1 MSYEDQGTAAPQ
13 PLDDSAS
20 NIRITSGF
28 IRVVPEE
35 FTRDELQD
43 LLARARAMAQY
54 GIFDDTKRD
63 LLEDLVETLDL
74 LDALAARDD
83 LDLLEITEAIRDDPQ
98 YVPYIRRAHPRLCQ
112 APHESPRCG
121 PHCQMRFIGEA

>member
-1 MSYEDQGTAAPQ
+1 MSYEDQGWLPPEKVKQVQRAIEVARRHGLFEHGWVVARLDEAA
-13 PLDDSAS
+13 A
-20 NIRITSGF
+20 
-28 IRVVPEE
+28 
-35 FTRDELQD
+35 
-43 LLARARAMAQY
+43 A
-54 GIFDDTKRD
+54 
-63 LLEDLVETLDL
+63 